1 MKPEWNRTMTTIT
14 VKDIPDELYQRLKA
28 AAQSSRRSI
37 NSEIIVCLE
46 RALTS
51 RRVET
56 EGLLATARSLRE
68 RVARRPFAVAE
79 LDEARTQGRP

>member
-1 MKPEWNRTMTTIT
+1 MATVT
-14 VKDIPDELYQRLKA
+14 VKGIPDDLYGRLKSA
-28 AAQSSRRSI
+28 AGASRRSI

-51 RRVET
+51 RLVET

-68 RVARRPFAVAE
+68 RVAGRPFAVAE
-79 LDEARTQGRP
+79 LDDARTQGRP